1 MIEKHIIQVFICV
14 FLYFMYVCLCL
25 LIFVHHM
32 KVWLFRSQMGSNPLK
47 LGLQAVLSCHVCV
60 GNQTVFLWKS
70 SQRAKELSNLSSP
83 IPFFFISLVFK
94 SYSRES
100 GVLLGLW
107 TEHEGEMSVPCP
119 PPGLYKF
126 ALFLVISKDTFNAL
140 LHQS

>member
-83 IPFFFISLVFK
+83 IPFFLF
-94 SYSRES
+94 
-100 GVLLGLW
+100 
-107 TEHEGEMSVPCP
+107 H
-119 PPGLYKF
+119 
-126 ALFLVISKDTFNAL
+126 LFLNHIPEKVEFYSAYGQNMRGRCL
-140 LHQS
+140 LRVLHLDFINLPFFGHKQRYF